1 MGNSETWKNLGF
13 SGIGWVSILGF
24 GSGSKKVRFLPW
36 DFGFGYPSLLPTVIE
51 RELDVDTHIL
61 TNLEY
66 LFGACS
72 VLSYS
77 MSPLITIPQII
88 GK

>member
-1 MGNSETWKNLGF
+1 MGNLEGNSETWKNLGF
-13 SGIGWVSILGF
+13 SGFECRVSGIGRLSILGF

-72 VLSYS
+72 DT
-77 MSPLITIPQII
+77 P
-88 GK
+88 